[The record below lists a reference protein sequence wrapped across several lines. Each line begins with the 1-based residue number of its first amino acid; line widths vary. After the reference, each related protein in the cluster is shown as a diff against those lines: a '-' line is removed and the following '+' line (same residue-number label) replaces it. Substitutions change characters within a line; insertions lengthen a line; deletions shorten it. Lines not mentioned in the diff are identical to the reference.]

1 MRRLPNALA
10 LALAASAAL
19 AAAPAS
25 AAVKTETIQ
34 VTGWHCGGCAART
47 ESALQDVK
55 GVTAVKSDK
64 AKKEVTVTYDDQTA
78 QRKDLDKAIADSGF
92 AVAK

>member
-1 MRRLPNALA
+1 MRRLALASLSAFAA
-10 LALAASAAL
+10 LALAATPAL
-19 AAAPAS
+19 AEP
-25 AAVKTETIQ
+25 KTETLK

-64 AKKEVTVTYDDQTA
+64 AKKEVTVTYDDATA
-78 QRKDLDKAIADSGF
+78 KRADLEKAIADAGF
-92 AVAK
+92 EVAK

>member
-1 MRRLPNALA
+1 MRRLASLSLAA
-10 LALAASAAL
+10 LALAALPAL
-19 AAAPAS
+19 AES
-25 AAVKTETIQ
+25 KTETLKI
-34 VTGWHCGGCAART
+34 TGWHCGGCAART

-64 AKKEVTVTYDDQTA
+64 AKKEVTITYDDATVRRA
-78 QRKDLDKAIADSGF
+78 DLEKAISDAGF